1 MKPLNLCYRLAIYL
15 SIALTIFHPS
25 IQIAASLVEEAKIK
39 EVAADSRI
47 FIGQFESGLSYTL
60 IPSSCLRGGTW
71 ITLTV
76 PVSGEEELEAVSL
89 LTGHSLFYGT
99 KGYSRDNIRCCLN
112 DLGLDIEADSTILFN
127 GSEQS
132 IQFCL
137 SNNQTKSVHE
147 LLSLLNQLVFAP
159 TLNDKEIELARSHL
173 LKSME
178 YTHAP
183 EEILLLKTITAV
195 EVRDFYE
202 QWYRAEKMQL
212 MIVQCNIPQEIV
224 AILPQVFGTCIK
236 SDSFPQG
243 SRVDQENGTNL
254 TSALMGSVDL
264 ANDNKT
270 LIVDGKIWMN
280 EPNWYNKSGNGRA
293 LGALLT
299 VLGIGGM
306 ILAIPIVISGVV
318 IIAPIAFLAGSMST
332 AAGLYFLS
340 SDYLKDPYYVEYV
353 RQQDLQNG
361 CAYAYKN
368 HRAGVTLTPYERRAL
383 FLQEMV
389 DHPHTLSKRPILL
402 LADLYHLSDPIIS
415 EIFTVQEFNFLK
427 QLKRDFIQQR
437 NQFKILKENLENE
450 LHALTIPYALA
461 RDAALLQ
468 AKDVYYQNYYVATKR
483 ALKAARDQSVD
494 EIKKAYNDH
503 QISLSERD
511 AYIEEAEEYYSKAI
525 SSHEF
530 KMGFASA
537 KSALYQRE
545 LEIEA
550 TYAYQVELCKQSIH
564 YNERMAYFQQGEQS
578 LIYAYDNQ
586 LSGVLA
592 TFPVYLSTLPDY
604 LDLRSL

>member
-1 MKPLNLCYRLAIYL
+1 MNPLNLCYRLAIYL

-25 IQIAASLVEEAKIK
+25 IQIAASPVEEVKIR
-39 EVAADSRI
+39 EISAAPRI

-76 PVSGEEELEAVSL
+76 PVSGEEGLEAVSL

-99 KGYSRDNIRCCLN
+99 KGYTRENIRRCLN
-112 DLGLDIEADSTILFN
+112 DLGLDIEADSNVLFN
-127 GSEQS
+127 GSELS

-137 SNNQTKSVHE
+137 SNNQPKSIHE

-159 TLNDKEIELARSHL
+159 TLEDKEIELARSHL
-173 LKSME
+173 LKSIE
-178 YTHAP
+178 QTHTP
-183 EEILLLKTITAV
+183 EELLLYKTITAV
-195 EVRDFYE
+195 EVRNFFE

-212 MIVQCNIPQEIV
+212 NIVQCDIPQEIIE
-224 AILPQVFGTCIK
+224 ILPQVFGTCIK
-236 SDSFPQG
+236 SDSVSQG
-243 SRVDQENGTNL
+243 SRGGAEYETDL
-254 TSALMGSVDL
+254 TSALMESVDL
-264 ANDNKT
+264 ATDNKT

-280 EPNWYNKSGNGRA
+280 APNWYNKSGNGRA

-306 ILAIPIVISGVV
+306 ILAIPIFTSAVV
-318 IIAPIAFLAGSMST
+318 IMAPIAFFAGSMST
-332 AAGLYFLS
+332 AAGLYFLT

-368 HRAGVTLTPYERRAL
+368 HRAGITLTPYERRML

-389 DHPHTLSKRPILL
+389 DHPHTLAKCPILL

-415 EIFTVQEFNFLK
+415 EIFTVEEFNFLT

-437 NQFKILKENLENE
+437 NQYKMLKENLENE
-450 LHALTIPYALA
+450 LNALATPYALA

-468 AKDVYYQNYYVATKR
+468 AKDVYYQNYYVVTKK
-483 ALKAARDQSVD
+483 ALKAARDQSID
-494 EIKKAYNDH
+494 DIKKAFKNN
-503 QISLSERD
+503 QISLSARD
-511 AYIEEAEEYYSKAI
+511 AYIEEAEEYYSNSI
-525 SSHEF
+525 SSYEF
-530 KMGFASA
+530 KMGLAA
-537 KSALYQRE
+537 ADSALSQRE

-564 YNERMAYFQQGEQS
+564 YYERMASFQHGEQS
-578 LIYAYDNQ
+578 LIFTYDNQ
-586 LSGVLA
+586 LRELLA
-592 TFPVYLSTLPDY
+592 TFPVYLPTLPDY